1 MKSFAILH
9 NFIDNYNILII
20 FAIYQQTAKYQCI
33 YQRHKIAIFKYCP
46 GHTEIK
52 SQLIDNRLRFFICHC
67 AATASPSPMGR
78 QANIRMRPQQAH
90 STNLS
95 RGGYMRSPATV
106 FKSVRIRAAAP
117 CSAVVRPIR
126 ERSASRKTSCHSNP
140 EYFDAKSIKPEK
152 FRRTGKFRVGK
163 NRGKGIFQPP
173 EGPENLYN
181 IRNCSYTKYLL
192 SNI

>member
-20 FAIYQQTAKYQCI
+20 FAIYPQTTKYQCI
-33 YQRHKIAIFKYCP
+33 YKRYKIAIFEYCP

-67 AATASPSPMGR
+67 AATASPSPMAGKR
-78 QANIRMRPQQAH
+78 VSACDRNKRI

-95 RGGYMRSPATV
+95 RGGA
-106 FKSVRIRAAAP
+106 
-117 CSAVVRPIR
+117 CGRPR
-126 ERSASRKTSCHSNP
+126 PFSNP
-140 EYFDAKSIKPEK
+140 CAYVPPLVQQSSARYANDPQAGKRPVIRPQYFDAKSIKPEK
-152 FRRTGKFRVGK
+152 FRQTGKFRVGK
-163 NRGKGIFQPP
+163 NRKKGIFQQS

-192 SNI
+192 SNICK

>member
-1 MKSFAILH
+1 MPCYKICQSVVQVKKFAPHLHHTIKSFAIIR
-9 NFIDNYNILII
+9 NFIDKYNILII
-20 FAIYQQTAKYQCI
+20 FAICLQIVKYQRI
-33 YQRHKIAIFKYCP
+33 YKRLKSATFKYCP

-95 RGGYMRSPATV
+95 KGGGMWSPATV

-117 CSAVVRPIR
+117 CSVVVRPIR
-126 ERSASRKTSCHSNP
+126 ERSASRKTSCHSPLNISMRNP
-140 EYFDAKSIKPEK
+140 
-152 FRRTGKFRVGK
+152 
-163 NRGKGIFQPP
+163 
-173 EGPENLYN
+173 
-181 IRNCSYTKYLL
+181 
-192 SNI
+192 

>member
-1 MKSFAILH
+1 MYLFAR
-9 NFIDNYNILII
+9 IDP
-20 FAIYQQTAKYQCI
+20 
-33 YQRHKIAIFKYCP
+33 CP

-90 STNLS
+90 STNSSREGGGACGRPRPFSNPCAYVPPPLVQLS
-95 RGGYMRSPATV
+95 
-106 FKSVRIRAAAP
+106 SVRYANDPQAGKRPAIRP
-117 CSAVVRPIR
+117 Q
-126 ERSASRKTSCHSNP
+126 
-140 EYFDAKSIKPEK
+140 YFDAKSIKPEK

-163 NRGKGIFQPP
+163 NRGKGIFQQSK
-173 EGPENLYN
+173 GSENLYN

-192 SNI
+192 SNICK